1 MHHALMSI
9 SLFFARLIEIY
20 SFLIWIRIIVSWVRP
35 YPRPGSFTY
44 YMAKA
49 VDPFLGLFRSSKAR
63 IGVLDFSPIIA
74 IGLLSVVQTLLSVY
88 GNYGFLT
95 LGIILANVIIAF
107 WSYGISIFL
116 FFSIIMLIFKAIAA
130 FSHNPMMYGMTA
142 QFSDPIS
149 NMVRRSFSKSIPKD
163 STVALISLAI
173 NIALYFVLKQAFI
186 MLANLALRI
195 PV

>member
-74 IGLLSVVQTLLSVY
+74 IGILAVVQSLLSVY
-88 GNYGFLT
+88 GMYGFLT
-95 LGIILANVIIAF
+95 LGIILANIIYAF
-107 WSYGISIFL
+107 WSYGLSIFL
-116 FFSIIMLIFKAIAA
+116 FFSIIMLIFKTTAA
-130 FSHNPMMYGMTA
+130 FTHNPMMYGMSG

-149 NMVRRSFSKSIPKD
+149 NMVRKSFSNRIPKD

-173 NIALYFVLKQAFI
+173 NIALYFVLKQAFG

-195 PV
+195 PL

>member
-95 LGIILANVIIAF
+95 LGIILANIIIAF

-116 FFSIIMLIFKAIAA
+116 FFSIIMLIFKTIAA

>member
-9 SLFFARLIEIY
+9 ALFLARLLEIY
-20 SFLIWIRIIVSWVRP
+20 SFIIWIRIIVSWVRP

-44 YMAKA
+44 YMARI
-49 VDPFLGLFRSSKAR
+49 VDPYLGLFRSSKVT

-74 IGLLSVVQTLLSVY
+74 IGILAVVQSLLSVY
-88 GNYGFLT
+88 GMYGFLT
-95 LGIILANVIIAF
+95 LGIILANIIYAF
-107 WSYGISIFL
+107 WSYGLSIFL
-116 FFSIIMLIFKAIAA
+116 FFSIIMLIFKTIAA
-130 FSHNPMMYGMTA
+130 FTHNPMMYGMSG

-149 NMVRRSFSKSIPKD
+149 NMVRKSFSNRIPKD

-173 NIALYFVLKQAFI
+173 NIALYFVLKQAFG

-195 PV
+195 PL

>member
-1 MHHALMSI
+1 MDFLMTA
-9 SLFFARLIEIY
+9 SLFLARLIEVY

-35 YPRPGSFTY
+35 YPRPGSYTY

-95 LGIILANVIIAF
+95 LGIILANIIIAF

-116 FFSIIMLIFKAIAA
+116 FFSIIMLIFKTIAA

>member
-20 SFLIWIRIIVSWVRP
+20 SFLIWIRIRVSWVRP

-95 LGIILANVIIAF
+95 LGIILANIIIAF

-116 FFSIIMLIFKAIAA
+116 FFSIIMLIFKTIAA
-130 FSHNPMMYGMTA
+130 FSHNSMMYGMTA

-186 MLANLALRI
+186 MLANLTLRI

>member
-95 LGIILANVIIAF
+95 LGIILANIIIAF

-116 FFSIIMLIFKAIAA
+116 FFSIIMLIFKTIAA

-186 MLANLALRI
+186 MLANLTLRI

>member
-95 LGIILANVIIAF
+95 LGIILANIIIAF

-116 FFSIIMLIFKAIAA
+116 FFSIIMLIFKTIAA
-130 FSHNPMMYGMTA
+130 FSHNSMMYGMTA

-186 MLANLALRI
+186 MLANLTLRI

>member
-95 LGIILANVIIAF
+95 LGIILANIIIAF

-116 FFSIIMLIFKAIAA
+116 FFSIIMLIFKTIAA

-163 STVALISLAI
+163 STVALVSLAI

>member
-95 LGIILANVIIAF
+95 LGIILANIIIAF

-116 FFSIIMLIFKAIAA
+116 FFSIIMLIFKTIAA

-173 NIALYFVLKQAFI
+173 NIALYFVL
-186 MLANLALRI
+186 
-195 PV
+195 

>member
-9 SLFFARLIEIY
+9 ALFLARLLEIY
-20 SFLIWIRIIVSWVRP
+20 SFIIWIRIIVSWVRP

-44 YMAKA
+44 YMARI
-49 VDPFLGLFRSSKAR
+49 VDPYLGLFRSSKAT

-74 IGLLSVVQTLLSVY
+74 IGILAVVQSLLSVY
-88 GNYGFLT
+88 GMYGFLT
-95 LGIILANVIIAF
+95 LGIILANIIYAF
-107 WSYGISIFL
+107 WSYGLSIFL
-116 FFSIIMLIFKAIAA
+116 FFSIIMLIFKTIAA
-130 FSHNPMMYGMTA
+130 FTHNPMMYGMSG

-149 NMVRRSFSKSIPKD
+149 NMVRKSFSNRIPKD

-173 NIALYFVLKQAFI
+173 NIALYFVLKQAFG

-195 PV
+195 PL